1 MKQNPILPLRK
12 YFSKSKSA
20 FKKRHSFIARILYF
34 HLLDSFCGDKHELNV
49 ESRMPVLFVF
59 VLAIGIA
66 FPVSTMVED

>member
-12 YFSKSKSA
+12 E
-20 FKKRHSFIARILYF
+20 RHSRKGTALLHTYF
-34 HLLDSFCGDKHELNV
+34 HLLDSFCEDKHELNV